1 MKLQPWQAEIL
12 VKYCENDTK
21 MTMSVGRQLGKSN
34 WQQLFRSFMER
45 PEKRFQLASS
55 LYGGQSYL
63 LMIQDYMWWT
73 ENEREILNWMADNLP
88 RGIEHQQGMVLSFD
102 TEKQRMMF
110 LLRWA

>member
-1 MKLQPWQAEIL
+1 MKLEARQAELL

-45 PEKRFQLASS
+45 PEKRFQLAS
-55 LYGGQSYL
+55 GPQDTQNYL
-63 LMIQDYMWWT
+63 LMIVDYMWWSDHEHEIHDWME
-73 ENEREILNWMADNLP
+73 ENLSG
-88 RGIEHQQGMVLSFD
+88 GIDHQQGMVIRFD
-102 TEKQRMMF
+102 TDQQRMMF